1 MQQKNLYIK
10 IKDFLQQSYICIC
23 IVYVYMYTWRKF
35 VQMFF
40 CPYTLSLIKIQNEKQ
55 FFDSQ
60 LSTIEKLDIQKQEKV
75 LFQYKGVITKA
86 YESITII
93 IR

>member
-1 MQQKNLYIK
+1 MY
-10 IKDFLQQSYICIC
+10 CIC
-23 IVYVYMYTWRKF
+23 IYVYMKKIRSNVF
-35 VQMFF
+35 L
-40 CPYTLSLIKIQNEKQ
+40 PLRLIKIQNN
-55 FFDSQ
+55 FLIVSY
-60 LSTIEKLDIQKQEKV
+60 STIEKLDIQKQEKV